1 MAMDKALLASYP
13 VCEQILLA
21 GLYECKG
28 RAVAL
33 PLVSTWVAAMAAA
46 GWTKC
51 LSFLFKFLC
60 DGQSACQQ
68 ANLYVNNFV

>member
-21 GLYECKG
+21 GLYKCKG

-33 PLVSTWVAAMAAA
+33 PPASALVAAMAAA

-51 LSFLFKFLC
+51 LSFIFKFLY

-68 ANLYVNNFV
+68 ADLYENNFV